1 MTCFEARFSQGFA
14 EGLLR
19 VKLIGMKAL
28 LLSDYSQLNL
38 VDAPLPD
45 LAADEI
51 LLRVEACGICGSDVH
66 GYDGSSGRRI
76 PPIIMGHEAAGVI
89 AQVGPQVGDEWRVG
103 DRVTFDS
110 TLYCGR
116 CEYCLKGDIN
126 LCTNRQVFG
135 VSCKDY
141 RRNGAFA
148 EYLAVPTRVLHR
160 LPPELSFTEAAM
172 IEAVSVALHAVV
184 VSQFRRGETA
194 LVLGAGMIGSLII
207 QALRIAGASHIFVAD
222 PDKSRVEAAKRS
234 GAHTSIRL
242 STDGS
247 GPTAAQV
254 IFESYPEG
262 VNHVFEAVGFGAT
275 VQAAIDAV
283 QKGGT
288 VTLVGNID
296 AEVKLPLQSV
306 VTRQIRLQGSAA
318 SAGEYPRAIELLASK
333 QIDVSPLISAVE
345 PLSRGAQ
352 AFDRLYRRE
361 PNLIK
366 IILKPDLN

>member
-1 MTCFEARFSQGFA
+1 
-14 EGLLR
+14 
-19 VKLIGMKAL
+19 MKAL
-28 LLSDYSQLNL
+28 LLSEYRQLKL
-38 VDAPLPD
+38 VDSPLPE

-76 PPIIMGHEAAGVI
+76 PPLIMGHEAAGVI
-89 AQVGPQVGDEWRVG
+89 AEIGHAVKGWKVGE
-103 DRVTFDS
+103 RVTFDS

-116 CEYCLKGDIN
+116 CKYCLRGDIN
-126 LCTNRQVFG
+126 LCDHRQVFG

-148 EYLAVPTRVLHR
+148 EYLAVPERVLHR

-172 IEAVSVALHAVV
+172 IEAVSVALHAVA
-184 VSQFRRGETA
+184 VSQFRHGETA
-194 LVLGAGMIGSLII
+194 LVLGAGMIGTLIV
-207 QALRIAGASHIFVAD
+207 QALRVEGASHIFVAD
-222 PDKSRVEAAKRS
+222 PDKSRVEASKNS
-234 GAHTSIRL
+234 GAHTTIHL
-242 STDGS
+242 SSDGS
-247 GPTAAQV
+247 RSDAAQV
-254 IFESYPEG
+254 IFERYPEG
-262 VNHVFEAVGFGAT
+262 VDHVFEAVGFGAT
-275 VQAAIDAV
+275 VQAAINSV
-283 QKGGT
+283 RKGGT

-345 PLSRGAQ
+345 PLARGAE
-352 AFDRLYRRE
+352 AFDRLYGRE

-366 IILKPDLN
+366 VILTPNLD

>member
-1 MTCFEARFSQGFA
+1 MTHLIPKEVR
-14 EGLLR
+14 EGISSCK
-19 VKLIGMKAL
+19 VENMKAL
-28 LLSDYSQLNL
+28 LLSEYRQLNL
-38 VDAPLPD
+38 VDSPLPE

-76 PPIIMGHEAAGVI
+76 PPLIMGHEAAGVI
-89 AQVGPQVGDEWRVG
+89 AQVGSQAGDWKVG

-116 CEYCLKGDIN
+116 CQYCLRGDIN
-126 LCTNRQVFG
+126 LCENRQVFG

-160 LPPELSFTEAAM
+160 LPAELSSTEAAM
-172 IEAVSVALHAVV
+172 IEAISIALHAVA
-184 VSQFRRGETA
+184 VSQFRSGETA
-194 LVLGAGMIGSLII
+194 LVLGAGMIGTLIV
-207 QALRIAGASHIFVAD
+207 QALRVAGASHIFVAD
-222 PDKSRVEAAKRS
+222 PDQSRVEAAKRS
-234 GAHTSIRL
+234 GAHTAIQL

-247 GPTAAQV
+247 GPTAAQT

-262 VNHVFEAVGFGAT
+262 VDHVFEAVGFGAT
-275 VQAAIDAV
+275 VQAAIEAV
-283 QKGGT
+283 RKGGT

-296 AEVKLPLQSV
+296 AEVKFPLQSV

-333 QIDVSPLISAVE
+333 QIDVSSLISAVE
-345 PLSRGAQ
+345 PLSRGAE